1 MTDTAAAPADT
12 DQHVLAEVRN
22 GTGHLVLNRP
32 RQLNALTA
40 QMYRDLKNALDAWRD
55 DDAVRHVLVT
65 SASPRAWCAGGDIRQ
80 VRDAVRDGQVAAAT
94 QVFAVEYAL
103 DCLIADYPK
112 PYVALMNGI
121 CMGGGMGISVHGSH
135 RVVGR
140 STVMAMPETR
150 IGFFTDIGASWFLP
164 RVSRPDRRQEPG
176 LAVGRWLALGGQ
188 RITGTDAVAL
198 GLADV
203 LVADEDFPALAA
215 AVVEE
220 GPADALARF
229 AREPEPSPV
238 VARWEQIEDRYGAPT
253 LEEIAA
259 AAPEDL
265 AGMSPSSLVRTFELL
280 ERGAADEGVRSCLE
294 RELRLAADTIARPD
308 FAEGV
313 RAVLVDKDN
322 APVWE
327 HASVA
332 DVDVEAVR
340 AVLDEKLPLPL

>member
-188 RITGTDAVAL
+188 RITGADAVAL

-220 GPADALARF
+220 GPADALTRF

-327 HASVA
+327 HASVV

>member
-1 MTDTAAAPADT
+1 MTDITALPADPEPY
-12 DQHVLAEVRN
+12 VLAEVRD

-40 QMYRDLKNALDAWRD
+40 QMYLDLRAALDAWRD
-55 DDAVRHVLVT
+55 DDAVDHVLVT
-65 SASPRAWCAGGDIRQ
+65 SASPKAWCAGGDIRQ
-80 VRDAVRDGQVAAAT
+80 VREAVTHGQVGAAT

-135 RVVGR
+135 RVVGP
-140 STVMAMPETR
+140 STVLAMPETR

-164 RVSRPDRRQEPG
+164 RVSRPGRRDEPG

-203 LVADEDFPALAA
+203 LVADEDFPALAD
-215 AVVEE
+215 AVVAE
-220 GPADALARF
+220 GPEAALARF
-229 AREPEPSPV
+229 ARDPGPSAV
-238 VARWEQIEDRYGAPT
+238 VERWDEIEQRYGAGT
-253 LEEIAA
+253 LEEIVA

-265 AGMSPSSLVRTFELL
+265 EGMSPSSLVRTFELL
-280 ERGAADEGVRSCLE
+280 ERGAAEHDVRSCLE

-322 APVWE
+322 APSWE

-332 DVDVEAVR
+332 DVDVAAVR
-340 AVLDEKLPLPL
+340 ALLDEKLPLPL

>member
-1 MTDTAAAPADT
+1 MTHTAAAPADT

-65 SASPRAWCAGGDIRQ
+65 SASPKAWCAGGDIRQ
-80 VRDAVRDGQVAAAT
+80 VRDAVGDGRIDAAT

-140 STVMAMPETR
+140 STVMAMPETK

-164 RVSRPDRRQEPG
+164 RVSRPDRRQETG

-188 RITGTDAVAL
+188 RITGADAVAL

-220 GPADALARF
+220 GPADALPRF

-280 ERGAADEGVRSCLE
+280 ERGAADTGVRSCLE

-322 APVWE
+322 APAWE

>member
-1 MTDTAAAPADT
+1 MTDTD
-12 DQHVLAEVRN
+12 HYVLTEVRD
-22 GTGHLVLNRP
+22 GTGHIVLNRP

-40 QMYRDLKNALDAWRD
+40 QMYSDLRAALDAWRD

-65 SASPRAWCAGGDIRQ
+65 SASERAWCAGGDIRQ
-80 VRDAVRDGQVAAAT
+80 VRDAVLGGRLEGAT
-94 QVFAVEYAL
+94 RVFAVEYAL

-135 RVVGR
+135 RVVGPA
-140 STVMAMPETR
+140 TVMAMPETR
-150 IGFFTDIGASWFLP
+150 IGFFPDIGASWFLP
-164 RVSRPDRRQEPG
+164 RVSRPGRRAEPS

-188 RITGTDAVAL
+188 RIGGADAVAL
-198 GLADV
+198 GLADHV
-203 LVADEDFPALAA
+203 VADEDFGALAA

-220 GPADALARF
+220 GPEDALARF

-238 VARWEQIEDRYGAPT
+238 VAQWDRIEERYGAPT
-253 LEEIAA
+253 LEEITA

-265 AGMSPSSLVRTFELL
+265 TGMSPSSLVRTFELL
-280 ERGAADEGVRSCLE
+280 ERGAADESVRSCLE

-313 RAVLVDKDN
+313 RAVLVDKDG
-322 APVWE
+322 APAWE
-327 HASVA
+327 HDGIA
-332 DVDVEAVR
+332 DVDVAAVR

>member
-188 RITGTDAVAL
+188 RITGADAVAL

-220 GPADALARF
+220 GPADALTRF

-280 ERGAADEGVRSCLE
+280 ERGAADEEVRSCLE

-322 APVWE
+322 APAWE

>member
-1 MTDTAAAPADT
+1 MTDIATHPADT
-12 DQHVLAEVRN
+12 DQYVLTQVRN
-22 GTGHLVLNRP
+22 GTGHIVLNRP

-40 QMYRDLKNALDAWRD
+40 QMYHDLKAALDAWKD
-55 DDAVRHVLVT
+55 DDAVEHVLVT
-65 SASPRAWCAGGDIRQ
+65 SASPKAWCAGGDIRE
-80 VRDAVRDGQVAAAT
+80 VRDAVLGGRVEAAGR
-94 QVFAVEYAL
+94 VFAVEYAL
-103 DCLIADYPK
+103 DYLISAYPK

-135 RVVGR
+135 RVVGH

-164 RVSRPDRRQEPG
+164 RVSRPDRRGEPS
-176 LAVGRWLALGGQ
+176 LAVGRYLALGGQ
-188 RITGTDAVAL
+188 RFSGADAVAL
-198 GLADV
+198 GLADRF
-203 LVADEDFPALAA
+203 VADEDFGALAA

-220 GPADALARF
+220 GPEAALARY
-229 AREPEPSPV
+229 AREPEPSPLV
-238 VARWEQIEDRYGAPT
+238 SRWDEIEERYGASS
-253 LEEIAA
+253 LEEIVA

-280 ERGAADEGVRSCLE
+280 ERGAADDSVRSCLE
-294 RELRLAADTIARPD
+294 RELRLAVDMIARPD

-313 RAVLVDKDN
+313 RAVVVDKDN
-322 APVWE
+322 SPVWE

-332 DVDVEAVR
+332 DVDVAAVR

>member
-1 MTDTAAAPADT
+1 MTHTAAAPADT

-40 QMYRDLKNALDAWRD
+40 QMYHDLKAALDAWKD

-65 SASPRAWCAGGDIRQ
+65 SASDRAWCAGGDIRQ
-80 VRDAVRDGQVAAAT
+80 VRDAVRGGQVGAAT

-135 RVVGR
+135 RVVGG
-140 STVMAMPETR
+140 STVMAMPETK

-164 RVSRPDRRQEPG
+164 RVSRPDRRGEPSP
-176 LAVGRWLALGGQ
+176 AVGRWLALGGQ
-188 RITGTDAVAL
+188 RIGGADAVAL

-220 GPADALARF
+220 GPAEALARY
-229 AREPEPSPV
+229 AREPGPSPV
-238 VARWEQIEDRYGAPT
+238 VARWEEIEDRYGAPT
-253 LEEIAA
+253 LPEIAA

-265 AGMSPSSLVRTFELL
+265 TGMSPSSLVRTFELL
-280 ERGAADEGVRSCLE
+280 ERGAADGGVRSCLE

-322 APVWE
+322 APAWE

-332 DVDVEAVR
+332 DVDVDAVR

>member
-1 MTDTAAAPADT
+1 MTHTAAPSADT

-22 GTGHLVLNRP
+22 GTGHIVLNRP
-32 RQLNALTA
+32 RRLNALTA
-40 QMYRDLKNALDAWRD
+40 QMYHDLKAVLDAWKD

-65 SASPRAWCAGGDIRQ
+65 SASAKAWCAGGDIRQ

-112 PYVALMNGI
+112 PYVALINGI

-135 RVVGR
+135 RVVGP

-150 IGFFTDIGASWFLP
+150 IGFFPDIGSSWFLP
-164 RVSRPDRRQEPG
+164 RVSRPDRREEPG

-188 RITGTDAVAL
+188 RISGADAVAL

-203 LVADEDFPALAA
+203 LVADADLPDLAV
-215 AVVEE
+215 AVVDE
-220 GPADALARF
+220 GPAEALARF
-229 AREPEPSPV
+229 AREPEPSSV
-238 VARWEQIEDRYGAPT
+238 VARWAEIEDRYGATT
-253 LEEIAA
+253 LEEIVA

-265 AGMSPSSLVRTFELL
+265 TGTSPSSLVRTFELL
-280 ERGAADEGVRSCLE
+280 ERGAADDSVRSCLE

-322 APVWE
+322 DPAWE

-332 DVDVEAVR
+332 DVDAGAVR

>member
-32 RQLNALTA
+32 HQLNALTA

-220 GPADALARF
+220 GPADALTRF

>member
-220 GPADALARF
+220 GPADALTRF

-280 ERGAADEGVRSCLE
+280 ERGAADEEVRSCLE

>member
-1 MTDTAAAPADT
+1 MTDTATTGTA
-12 DQHVLAEVRN
+12 QHVLTEVRN
-22 GTGHLVLNRP
+22 GTGHIVLNRP

-40 QMYRDLKNALDAWRD
+40 QMYRDLKTALDAWRD

-65 SASPRAWCAGGDIRQ
+65 SASPRAWCAGGDIRE
-80 VRDAVRDGQVAAAT
+80 VRDAVLAGRTEEAT
-94 QVFAVEYAL
+94 GVFAVEYAL

-135 RVVGR
+135 RVVGP
-140 STVMAMPETR
+140 STVMAMPETK

-164 RVSRPDRRQEPG
+164 RVSRPDHRGEPG

-188 RITGTDAVAL
+188 RLGGADAVAL

-203 LVADEDFPALAA
+203 LVADEDFEALAG

-220 GPADALARF
+220 GPEDALSRF
-229 AREPEPSPV
+229 AREPEPSSV
-238 VARWEQIEDRYGAPT
+238 VARWEEIEERYGAPT
-253 LEEIAA
+253 LEQIVA

-280 ERGAADEGVRSCLE
+280 ERGAADDSVRSCLE

-322 APVWE
+322 RPAWE

-332 DVDVEAVR
+332 DVDVAAVR
-340 AVLDEKLPLPL
+340 AVLDEKLPLPR

>member
-1 MTDTAAAPADT
+1 
-12 DQHVLAEVRN
+12 
-22 GTGHLVLNRP
+22 
-32 RQLNALTA
+32 
-40 QMYRDLKNALDAWRD
+40 
-55 DDAVRHVLVT
+55 
-65 SASPRAWCAGGDIRQ
+65 
-80 VRDAVRDGQVAAAT
+80 
-94 QVFAVEYAL
+94 VFAVEYAL

-135 RVVGR
+135 RVVGP
-140 STVMAMPETR
+140 STVMAMPETK

-164 RVSRPDRRQEPG
+164 RVSRPGRRGEQG

-188 RITGTDAVAL
+188 RVSGADAVAL

-203 LVADEDFPALAA
+203 LVADEDFEALAG

-220 GPADALARF
+220 GPEDALSRF
-229 AREPEPSPV
+229 AREPEPSSV
-238 VARWEQIEDRYGAPT
+238 VARWEQIEERYGAAT
-253 LEEIAA
+253 LEEIVA

-280 ERGAADEGVRSCLE
+280 ERGAADDSVRSCLE

-322 APVWE
+322 APAWE
-327 HASVA
+327 HASVT
-332 DVDVEAVR
+332 DVDVAAVR
-340 AVLDEKLPLPL
+340 AVLAEKLPLPL